1 MSEQVYV
8 LSNPSFL
15 PNILKIG
22 GTSRDIKQR
31 MNELYR
37 VTGVPTPFI
46 HRMKIKTDNWY
57 TLETSIHLHLDK
69 YRIIHNKE
77 FFRISEDELYT
88 KLTEEMKL
96 TVKKII
102 ISADD
107 SDNDNDTD
115 TGTDDGETD
124 DDNDHDN
131 SHMLAPKYK
140 KLYKSLEKT
149 ITSVNEFFSHMVSK
163 NSEKYDIIKYSPT
176 KGNDDDDGDDDGDDD
191 DRIPPMIN
199 KLNDYKITGPW
210 LGSTTDFDLF
220 RYGLRHLI
228 QRISWLEDGIR
239 DGNSN
244 LKEKHKELRRLNK
257 NKKYFTTEIN
267 KCQENNEA
275 VSEYDE
281 QIKFVDK
288 QIQNLKETFDEF
300 KEDDNYIKK
309 EIINILKYKEE
320 LEEKFKRIQEWY

>member
-77 FFRISEDELYT
+77 FFEISEEELYT

-102 ISADD
+102 ISDD
-107 SDNDNDTD
+107 DNDNDNID
-115 TGTDDGETD
+115 IGSLLD
-124 DDNDHDN
+124 
-131 SHMLAPKYK
+131 
-140 KLYKSLEKT
+140 SLENT
-149 ITSVNEFFSHMVSK
+149 VS
-163 NSEKYDIIKYSPT
+163 IISNKYST
-176 KGNDDDDGDDDGDDD
+176 
-191 DRIPPMIN
+191 
-199 KLNDYKITGPW
+199 
-210 LGSTTDFDLF
+210 
-220 RYGLRHLI
+220 LI
-228 QRISWLEDGIR
+228 
-239 DGNSN
+239 SN
-244 LKEKHKELRRLNK
+244 
-257 NKKYFTTEIN
+257 
-267 KCQENNEA
+267 
-275 VSEYDE
+275 
-281 QIKFVDK
+281 
-288 QIQNLKETFDEF
+288 
-300 KEDDNYIKK
+300 
-309 EIINILKYKEE
+309 
-320 LEEKFKRIQEWY
+320 